1 MCGWVSWALVFG
13 CLCCSVLVSL
23 RSRSIGA
30 RFAHSTSCTVTR
42 AGGAPE
48 LIVAYRAYNL
58 QQVVLL
64 LSWNISCGWGQ
75 CVSCALCVCVFSV
88 STQVHI
94 PPIYSWQHWEQ
105 SVLRERVSIY
115 TLLPRT
121 LLNSSPVRHAD
132 TFCSLLK
139 DDECDF
145 CASSGT
151 KRNCKLFVL
160 ANITTTAQLV
170 MWVKVWLLIKYK
182 TRGAVKG
189 SHFLN
194 SFWCWI
200 NYTIHLWTNS
210 SSTIKII

>member
-1 MCGWVSWALVFG
+1 MWMCGWVSWALVFG
-13 CLCCSVLVSL
+13 CLCCSVLASL

-48 LIVAYRAYNL
+48 LIVSCSRLFCCWAGIFP
-58 QQVVLL
+58 VGEDSVFPVL
-64 LSWNISCGWGQ
+64 C
-75 CVSCALCVCVFSV
+75 LCVCVFTV

-145 CASSGT
+145 CATSGI
-151 KRNCKLFVL
+151 KRNCNLFVL
-160 ANITTTAQLV
+160 ANISTMAQSV

-189 SHFLN
+189 SHFWN

>member
-1 MCGWVSWALVFG
+1 MLLENLLLKSESVFTVHVNVRLG
-13 CLCCSVLVSL
+13 QLSSSVWLFVL
-23 RSRSIGA
+23 QCDGVPQEPLYW
-30 RFAHSTSCTVTR
+30 C
-42 AGGAPE
+42 AG
-48 LIVAYRAYNL
+48 IFVWNI
-58 QQVVLL
+58 VLL

-75 CVSCALCVCVFSV
+75 CVSCALCVCVFTV

-132 TFCSLLK
+132 TFCTLLK
-139 DDECDF
+139 DDVCDF
-145 CASSGT
+145 CATSGI
-151 KRNCKLFVL
+151 KRNCNLFVL
-160 ANITTTAQLV
+160 ANISTMAQSV
-170 MWVKVWLLIKYK
+170 MWVKVWLIIKYK
-182 TRGAVKG
+182 TRGVVKG
-189 SHFLN
+189 SHFFN

-210 SSTIKII
+210 SPTIKII